1 MEGTEKP
8 FLKGTLQ
15 HKKVSH
21 LSPRAL
27 CLDYSFYISPV
38 YQGFLHLL
46 MNFLPRCFYS
56 KKKRKT
62 HKCHK

>member
-38 YQGFLHLL
+38 LYIKE
-46 MNFLPRCFYS
+46 FYTFS
-56 KKKRKT
+56 
-62 HKCHK
+62 

>member
-27 CLDYSFYISPV
+27 CLDYSFYIARIPRISRIFTP
-38 YQGFLHLL
+38 FDELFTAMLL
-46 MNFLPRCFYS
+46 QQEKAQNA
-56 KKKRKT
+56 
-62 HKCHK
+62 